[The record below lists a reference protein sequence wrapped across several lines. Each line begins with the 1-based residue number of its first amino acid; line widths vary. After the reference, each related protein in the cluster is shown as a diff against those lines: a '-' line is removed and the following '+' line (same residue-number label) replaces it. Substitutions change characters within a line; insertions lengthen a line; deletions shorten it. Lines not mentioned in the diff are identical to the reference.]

1 MLKRIVVLVS
11 ARGSNRQKILEV
23 FLKRKDFMT
32 PYEAAEL
39 AEVNYNTARWTC
51 LQLYKEGKLEKSKKG
66 RGHYKYV
73 G

>member
-1 MLKRIVVLVS
+1 MLKRLVVSVRY
-11 ARGSNRQKILEV
+11 RGSNKDKMLEV
-23 FLKRKDFMT
+23 FSKHKDFMT
-32 PYEAAEL
+32 PHEAAEL

-73 G
+73 R